1 MKKNYKGIFTGLI
14 LATLSSLSFAESDP
28 LIGKWKTIDDR
39 TGYSRADVEISKK
52 PDGTYEKVDRRGK
65 QPLCAQQYFM
75 DYARKLAKGQQEEHV
90 HDRIFTPAEPM

>member
-39 TGYSRADVEISKK
+39 TRDSRADVEILKK
-52 PDGTYEKVDRRGK
+52 QMVPMKVLLLK
-65 QPLCAQQYFM
+65 PAMFLAQ
-75 DYARKLAKGQQEEHV
+75 
-90 HDRIFTPAEPM
+90 